1 MPANDIGAIYTP
13 AIFGRTSFPLRHQA
27 NRIFYKIFD
36 ASNSAVVDLTED
48 TIRVPEHYFKT
59 GEKLTYRV
67 GSGSS
72 IGITTT
78 SPGNVGLSTY
88 LPTTVYPIV
97 VNKDTIRVALAS
109 SLAYSNNYV
118 NLNSLGIG
126 SFHSFSA
133 EKQNAKCLISID
145 NIIQAPLSVAS
156 TVGVT
161 SYTNTS
167 LTLDKLNNVKLGSF
181 LKISSEIVKVS
192 AINYSTNVIS
202 ISRGSGIMGTPQ
214 ITFTDSSALGIATV
228 LSGNYN
234 IVQDIIYFADPP
246 LEGKRVNLVVPLSD
260 INFELNSFNYFTNE
274 IITGSQAVFYA
285 ENPPQEFENGGVYYL
300 IRSSNNTFQFAESL
314 FDAFNGNEIEFSTTT
329 GNLFPVTGFQLFLV
343 LPRENSSFQGR
354 VFLKSNYDGNYVFD
368 DVSEQFTG
376 ITSSFK
382 LSTNGISTTGISTD
396 NGIVLINNVFQFPEF
411 DEAFEYRESGGET
424 FIDFKGYGDSKPYDV
439 NVKGL
444 PRGGIIVS
452 YGTSAGSL
460 YSPLYPANGV
470 AIVSAAGTV
479 SSVLVGDKG
488 SGYRSGISTYYVYF
502 ENAELPGSGGVG
514 IATANIDG
522 TINAVTIINGGSGYT
537 YNGLSTSLTAN
548 INLLDPNG
556 TPIGVGTT
564 SIFEYFRG
572 EQVSATNPGY
582 VLIDNE
588 IIKYTGIANSTSQ
601 LTGTVRGMLNT
612 VGVAHT
618 AGVSSVRKYE
628 YNYIAKFDA
637 PIPYDNVPLVGS
649 ATGIGASV
657 RFKVENDGSIS
668 DLTFTNFGYN
678 YKVGD
683 ILTPGGVLGVGTQT
697 NNDKLRISVEEV
709 AKDEFAAW
717 NIGILKKLDD
727 LTNKVNGVRKV
738 FTLTETID
746 GKSRRTSFEST
757 PGGEID
763 LNYNIL
769 VFVNEV
775 LQVPYRSYKFNGGS
789 QLVFDEAPPVGSDV
803 KVYFYEG
810 YFADTNVVQNVADV
824 KEGDVLRI
832 QRDFEE
838 TPPLG
843 QINRTAKRIM
853 SSDTLRT
860 EVYSNVGLSE
870 GSAQLRAISW
880 TPQKADKI
888 IAGEYISKSREEW
901 SSGITTIT
909 KLTVN
914 YNVGVVT
921 VGIATT
927 TASFTGVSTNVIT
940 LSTTAGIG
948 SLIAVRDYIEGNYI
962 SIGTTV
968 TSVSSG
974 QIGIS
979 TIAVGISSGTNN
991 TVLRFYRKN

>member
-1 MPANDIGAIYTP
+1 
-13 AIFGRTSFPLRHQA
+13 
-27 NRIFYKIFD
+27 
-36 ASNSAVVDLTED
+36 
-48 TIRVPEHYFKT
+48 
-59 GEKLTYRV
+59 
-67 GSGSS
+67 
-72 IGITTT
+72 
-78 SPGNVGLSTY
+78 
-88 LPTTVYPIV
+88 
-97 VNKDTIRVALAS
+97 
-109 SLAYSNNYV
+109 
-118 NLNSLGIG
+118 
-126 SFHSFSA
+126 
-133 EKQNAKCLISID
+133 
-145 NIIQAPLSVAS
+145 
-156 TVGVT
+156 
-161 SYTNTS
+161 
-167 LTLDKLNNVKLGSF
+167 
-181 LKISSEIVKVS
+181 
-192 AINYSTNVIS
+192 
-202 ISRGSGIMGTPQ
+202 
-214 ITFTDSSALGIATV
+214 
-228 LSGNYN
+228 
-234 IVQDIIYFADPP
+234 
-246 LEGKRVNLVVPLSD
+246 
-260 INFELNSFNYFTNE
+260 
-274 IITGSQAVFYA
+274 
-285 ENPPQEFENGGVYYL
+285 
-300 IRSSNNTFQFAESL
+300 
-314 FDAFNGNEIEFSTTT
+314 
-329 GNLFPVTGFQLFLV
+329 
-343 LPRENSSFQGR
+343 
-354 VFLKSNYDGNYVFD
+354 
-368 DVSEQFTG
+368 
-376 ITSSFK
+376 
-382 LSTNGISTTGISTD
+382 
-396 NGIVLINNVFQFPEF
+396 
-411 DEAFEYRESGGET
+411 
-424 FIDFKGYGDSKPYDV
+424 
-439 NVKGL
+439 
-444 PRGGIIVS
+444 
-452 YGTSAGSL
+452 
-460 YSPLYPANGV
+460 
-470 AIVSAAGTV
+470 
-479 SSVLVGDKG
+479 
-488 SGYRSGISTYYVYF
+488 
-502 ENAELPGSGGVG
+502 
-514 IATANIDG
+514 
-522 TINAVTIINGGSGYT
+522 
-537 YNGLSTSLTAN
+537 
-548 INLLDPNG
+548 
-556 TPIGVGTT
+556 VGTT

-763 LNYNIL
+763 LNYNLL